1 MKKYVRASKSNDY
14 DAARDALS
22 DVVSQIIYE
31 LESQYDVKMPKAGWG
46 QAMEYVL
53 DVLDDPEIQK
63 SLGNKINRLSSALHY
78 NNGVFDYD
86 DVVGRIYDDVE
97 DEVISIY
104 ENLTGITVA

>member
-1 MKKYVRASKSNDY
+1 MKKYIRTARSNDY
-14 DAARDALS
+14 DGARDALS

-46 QAMEYVL
+46 RAMECVL
-53 DVLDDPEIQK
+53 DILDDSEIQK
-63 SLGNKINRLSSALHY
+63 SLGNKIGRLSSALYY

-86 DVVGRIYDDVE
+86 DVVGRIYDELE

-104 ENLTGITVA
+104 ENLTGITVS